1 MPVID
6 FSYVIMA
13 ITEST
18 LIVAL
23 GLALTG
29 VRPRWPQLA
38 LIGFTQGV
46 VACLVRM
53 TPIPFGVH
61 TILLTIIWIAII
73 RLVARVDW
81 RVAAVAELVGFTIYL
96 AIEGITVSL
105 SLYLTGYSL
114 GYVMKHPFTMKLF
127 FLPTASIMGL
137 LIWLILRFGFKPC
150 GPLSGYHVNDSE
162 GHALNRSYSLV
173 YLLSAQPVFFLAVL
187 AQAFFVYRTGA
198 VSNRYFEVFGT
209 GMALAVLAFAA
220 LTPLKIQAV
229 SRTIGTVFAARKN
242 EENLRH
248 IGELL
253 RLIRHQHHDFN
264 HQLQVVYGLIETG
277 CYKEASRYIKKAYEN
292 ITVPSELIR
301 TDNLHVTALLYTKL
315 AIAEARQIRFEPVIE
330 CSLQELPLSDLEVGS
345 VFGNLIDNALEEV
358 QNVSP
363 EKRLVQ
369 LEVTRDQENYLIKVA
384 NTGMSWI
391 AHRSKLFQ
399 AGYTTKE
406 GHAGLGLA
414 NVRDIIRRCGGD
426 IAVDWDGTRMVFT
439 VTIPVGKSGQETHI
453 STKPRKPTIFSTC
466 TEGKEKLCR

>member
-1 MPVID
+1 MDYTNVLLTGA
-6 FSYVIMA
+6 YAVA
-13 ITEST
+13 EAT
-18 LIVAL
+18 LIAAV
-23 GLALTG
+23 GMVLTG
-29 VRPRWPQLA
+29 IRPRLLQLA
-38 LIGFTQGV
+38 TVGIIMGLGAFI
-46 VACLVRM
+46 VRSRV
-53 TPIPFGVH
+53 PFGTHQIIVVS
-61 TILLTIIWIAII
+61 ILIAAIW
-73 RLVARVDW
+73 RVVRTEW
-81 RVAAVAELVGFTIYL
+81 QVAAVAGLLGFVLYGAWELIS
-96 AIEGITVSL
+96 ISL
-105 SLYLTGYSL
+105 FLYFTGYSL
-114 GYVMKHPFTMKLF
+114 TDLAQPGIMFLS
-127 FLPTASIMGL
+127 FLPDAAVLTL
-137 LIWLILRFGFKPC
+137 LIWLCLRFNFSLFKP
-150 GPLSGYHVNDSE
+150 PL
-162 GHALNRSYSLV
+162 GHEAGDEDWRGLNRSYFLL
-173 YLLSAQPVFFLAVL
+173 YLLIILPVMLLNILNQVFLAFPVM
-187 AQAFFVYRTGA
+187 QF
-198 VSNRYFEVFGT
+198 SERYLTVFWNV
-209 GMALAVLAFAA
+209 MALAVLILAA
-220 LTPLKIQAV
+220 LTPLQIQAV
-229 SRTIGTVFAARKN
+229 SRTIGIVFAARKN